1 MNGKLY
7 FSDALNICVMIGAQE
22 IVLLLFI
29 LVIFFGASKL
39 PEIARALGKSVRE
52 FKKAAKEIEETK
64 KEITEDENL
73 QDIINALKKLKEEK
87 KAH

>member
-87 KAH
+87 KVH